1 MDKSCGFYP
10 DYVTRLYDK
19 TRVNYDTRHDHAA
32 VQSQKVV
39 KVKSHI
45 IHNTYESME
54 EWIDKMNFRSTL
66 SAKQLFDNG
75 VKPSNIRPIAR
86 ALWALF
92 KKLIIKGGI
101 LQGKNGFK
109 VAFTTMFNTY
119 LKYIKLND
127 LYKN

>member
-1 MDKSCGFYP
+1 
-10 DYVTRLYDK
+10 
-19 TRVNYDTRHDHAA
+19 
-32 VQSQKVV
+32 
-39 KVKSHI
+39 
-45 IHNTYESME
+45 ME

-75 VKPSNIRPIAR
+75 VKPSNIRPIVR

-119 LKYIKLND
+119 LNYIKLND

>member
-1 MDKSCGFYP
+1 
-10 DYVTRLYDK
+10 
-19 TRVNYDTRHDHAA
+19 
-32 VQSQKVV
+32 
-39 KVKSHI
+39 
-45 IHNTYESME
+45 
-54 EWIDKMNFRSTL
+54 MNFKAL

-92 KKLIIKGGI
+92 KKLIIKEEYFKAEMG
-101 LQGKNGFK
+101 LK

-127 LYKN
+127 LYKTSSYG